1 LATDA
6 ATDAVPAGTAGDRDL
21 TAGAVAADW
30 WLLSDTVADASAR
43 AQVAG
48 VRAARTA
55 RAVAAGYLG
64 RGRCGRAD
72 AVDRPRCGPRRQ
84 RACVHRHVREVDRD
98 VDRDDRGP
106 DDHAADHGPDDHA
119 ADHGACRMLLLPLL
133 LLLLL
138 MLLYWSI
145 WVGA

>member
-1 LATDA
+1 M
-6 ATDAVPAGTAGDRDL
+6 
-21 TAGAVAADW
+21 
-30 WLLSDTVADASAR
+30 
-43 AQVAG
+43 
-48 VRAARTA
+48 
-55 RAVAAGYLG
+55 
-64 RGRCGRAD
+64 
-72 AVDRPRCGPRRQ
+72 
-84 RACVHRHVREVDRD
+84 HRHVREVDRD